1 MCIRDRA
8 GSSPGVGVTHFTVLL
23 GNYMTGVM
31 GRKTAVLEWNTSGA
45 FGEIQEIYST
55 RTVTNRQ
62 DQTFITYGVS
72 YYKNAGRK
80 ELLECQL
87 RFDTVILDFG
97 TYNGKVEEELLR
109 CDRKFFLGSFSEW
122 RLRVFSEHI
131 SDKRVRDCGW
141 EYFAAFGN
149 KETAGMIKRFL
160 KVQVSLIPWLPD
172 AFVITGEAM
181 AFFERLLKYKRDGN

>member
-1 MCIRDRA
+1 M
-8 GSSPGVGVTHFTVLL
+8 
-23 GNYMTGVM
+23 
-31 GRKTAVLEWNTSGA
+31 
-45 FGEIQEIYST
+45 
-55 RTVTNRQ
+55 
-62 DQTFITYGVS
+62 
-72 YYKNAGRK
+72 
-80 ELLECQL
+80 
-87 RFDTVILDFG
+87 ILDFG

-122 RLRVFSEHI
+122 RLRAFSEHI

-160 KVQVSLIPWLPD
+160 KEQVSLIPWLPD

>member
-1 MCIRDRA
+1 MA

-62 DQTFITYGVS
+62 DQTFITYGV
-72 YYKNAGRK
+72 
-80 ELLECQL
+80 
-87 RFDTVILDFG
+87 LDFG

-122 RLRVFSEHI
+122 RLRAFSEHI

>member
-1 MCIRDRA
+1 
-8 GSSPGVGVTHFTVLL
+8 
-23 GNYMTGVM
+23 M

-109 CDRKFFLGSFSEW
+109 CDRKFFWFLQ
-122 RLRVFSEHI
+122 RVETESLSEHI

-149 KETAGMIKRFL
+149 KETAGMIKRF
-160 KVQVSLIPWLPD
+160 
-172 AFVITGEAM
+172 
-181 AFFERLLKYKRDGN
+181 